1 MKILILGASGFFCRK
16 VYEKLIMQNN
26 NEELIYEDII
36 NEEYAEIN
44 GIHLDTSMNTGRCR
58 KLFTTYL
65 GMYSHKED
73 NNENIST
80 YRTISNN
87 I

>member
-1 MKILILGASGFFCRK
+1 
-16 VYEKLIMQNN
+16 MQNN

-36 NEEYAEIN
+36 NEEHAEN
-44 GIHLDTSMNTGRCR
+44 YLLHL
-58 KLFTTYL
+58 L

-80 YRTISNN
+80 YWTISNN

>member
-36 NEEYAEIN
+36 NEEHAEN
-44 GIHLDTSMNTGRCR
+44 
-58 KLFTTYL
+58 YL
-65 GMYSHKED
+65 LHFLGTYSHKED